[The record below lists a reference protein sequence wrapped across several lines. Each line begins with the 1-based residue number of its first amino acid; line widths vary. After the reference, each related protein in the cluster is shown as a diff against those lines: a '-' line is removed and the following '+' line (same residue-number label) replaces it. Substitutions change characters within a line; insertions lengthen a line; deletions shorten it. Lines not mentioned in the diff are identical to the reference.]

1 MAANVP
7 ENWLLGISPEGIGTV
22 GMLLNFVVAFVVS
35 SFTSEPPEEI
45 QEMVENI
52 RVPKSN

>member
-22 GMLLNFVVAFVVS
+22 GMLLNFFVAFVVS